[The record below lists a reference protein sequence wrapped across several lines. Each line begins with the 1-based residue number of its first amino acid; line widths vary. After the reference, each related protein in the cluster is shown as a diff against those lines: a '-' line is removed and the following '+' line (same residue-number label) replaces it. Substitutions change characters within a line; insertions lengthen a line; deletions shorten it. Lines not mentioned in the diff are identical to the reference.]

1 MIDESL
7 IQEHTGTSFSIE
19 KIDGVSVM
27 TFADNSNHKIDN
39 NIRTA
44 LVFAGDCE
52 DCSKYYNMYKG
63 ANWGDILVLGL
74 GMGILPQ
81 YIKENKNPTSIDVID
96 NNQEL
101 IDHVDWIDNSI
112 NVIKA
117 DAYTYSTNKKYD
129 IIIDDLYWDE
139 SEVTQQD
146 KQDLVD
152 NYRNN
157 LNVNGRIIMCITAQ
171 RATKYE

>member
-44 LVFAGDCE
+44 LVFAGDCT
-52 DCSKYYNMYKG
+52 DCGAYYNMYNG

-74 GMGILPQ
+74 GTGASGNRTNVSMAIVNVNASSSAYGVVSANFEFLDDAQDTNAHTYKLQWASTFNSQ
-81 YIKENKNPTSIDVID
+81 YIYINRPQVDSENRAMEMFPSSSITVM
-96 NNQEL
+96 
-101 IDHVDWIDNSI
+101 
-112 NVIKA
+112 
-117 DAYTYSTNKKYD
+117 
-129 IIIDDLYWDE
+129 
-139 SEVTQQD
+139 EV
-146 KQDLVD
+146 VP
-152 NYRNN
+152 
-157 LNVNGRIIMCITAQ
+157 
-171 RATKYE
+171 

>member
-44 LVFAGDCE
+44 LVFAGDCT
-52 DCSKYYNMYKG
+52 DCGAYYNMYNG

-117 DAYTYSTNKKYD
+117 DAYTYSTSKKYD
-129 IIIDDLYWDE
+129 IIIDDLYWEE